1 MHGVDVCTLA
11 YALATSM
18 YCCSLR
24 HVMASGLQTWF
35 HVSVKVAMLV
45 DVGKPLQNLMH
56 PASYPGFW
64 NKLVTVLC
72 ELIQIAVLQAEPIC
86 STCGMI

>member
-1 MHGVDVCTLA
+1 
-11 YALATSM
+11 
-18 YCCSLR
+18 
-24 HVMASGLQTWF
+24 MASGLQTWF

-45 DVGKPLQNLMH
+45 DVGKPLQNLMD

-64 NKLVTVLC
+64 DKLVAILC
-72 ELIQIAVLQAEPIC
+72 ELIQIAVLQAETIC